1 MRRALTT
8 AAVFALLFALA
19 TWTRSL
25 QAQGSRE
32 RDGERSAPVL
42 VTNFPETQRVTG
54 SVVVP
59 APIPTT
65 RLDTFRA
72 VVTPALPSEV
82 NNYTEAGVLEAAGFA
97 SISLGIAGTVQG
109 RFGAAPPLG
118 ALLLPDVPEIVAN
131 FRNHGVAQFG
141 LRVEATAVSS
151 ASGLFQS
158 ETVHLPL
165 GFPRYRV
172 LLYNG
177 TPRSAEVAVYGYLKA
192 AS

>member
-8 AAVFALLFALA
+8 ALGLAVLFAIA
-19 TWTRSL
+19 SWTRSL
-25 QAQGSRE
+25 QAQGSSE
-32 RDGERSAPVL
+32 RSGERSEPVL
-42 VTNFPETQRVTG
+42 VTNFPEVQRIAG

-65 RLDTFRA
+65 RLETFRA
-72 VVTPALPSEV
+72 VVTPTLPAEV
-82 NNYTEAGVLEAAGFA
+82 NDYTEAGVLDAAGFA
-97 SISLGIAGTVQG
+97 SISLGIAGTIQG
-109 RFGAAPPLG
+109 RFGAATPLG